1 MDSKDLD
8 INAEYERLFGTVP
21 KKLLFDDEEYAILR
35 KEVDQSNVSV
45 PPSLLE
51 SIVLSK
57 TMNTEYRIPISI
69 AQHWSQINVNLP
81 FCGVE
86 IVPYRVYAF
95 NNKIVPQKQQY
106 RNLFFVNSVGDGGRV
121 IAQAAAYY
129 VAQTDS
135 FVVIKGSWFKE
146 KSYSKTLID
155 YNQDILSD
163 AFDIDGGVYY
173 ARKDLVFDS
182 AALAASIFLGKRAD
196 SSEWVRGNGQVL
208 NKVYSRF
215 RSPDTLEN
223 DKRFFP
229 GYVPKVDPGQ
239 PSASDILG
247 LLKKV
252 IQTKSTTN
260 ESALQVSKHRL
271 FFIKDE
277 NCNASGYYNTDDN
290 YFYVCKG
297 SKVASEGL
305 VDDKRERFLANAC
318 QLSGATYVVIKEAK
332 CRNAAAAA
340 YYVTG
345 KKLTHTAW
353 RDERNR
359 YLTNYYSREIIVSEN
374 GSDETEDFLW
384 NQHRFHIKLGDMG
397 KHIAVGLYHPDD
409 RTFTLLS
416 GSYLVKDVLPGFQ
429 YGKYGKV
436 RERIIEEECNLIDRC
451 YCLNKRHKC
460 LSPTMAATIV
470 LGREVNGNHFWVDD
484 NGIDLESIAKQHG
497 VKL

>member
-21 KKLLFDDEEYAILR
+21 KKLLFDEEEYAILR
-35 KEVDQSNVSV
+35 KEVVQSNVSV

-95 NNKIVPQKQQY
+95 NNKIIPQKQQY
-106 RNLFFVNSVGDGGRV
+106 KNLFFVNSVGDGGRV

-146 KSYSKTLID
+146 KSYSKSLID
-155 YNQDILSD
+155 YNQDILSG
-163 AFDIDGGVYY
+163 AFDIEGEVNY

-196 SSEWVRGNGQVL
+196 SSEWVRENGQVL
-208 NKVYSRF
+208 SKVYSRF

-229 GYVPKVDPGQ
+229 GYVPKVDRDQ
-239 PSASDILG
+239 PSTANILG
-247 LLKKV
+247 LLNKV
-252 IQTKSTTN
+252 IHPRATTK
-260 ESALQVSKHRL
+260 ESDMKVSKHRL

-277 NCNASGYYNTDDN
+277 NCDASGYYNSEDN

-305 VDDKRERFLANAC
+305 VDDKRERFLTDAC
-318 QLSGATYVVIKEAK
+318 QLSGSAYFVTKEAK

-359 YLTNYYSREIIVSEN
+359 YLTNYYSREIIVAEDD
-374 GSDETEDFLW
+374 SDVTEDFLW
-384 NQHRFHIKLGDMG
+384 EQHRFHIKLGDIG
-397 KHIAVGLYHPDD
+397 KHIAMGLFHPDD
-409 RTFTLLS
+409 RTFSLLS
-416 GSYLVKDVLPGFQ
+416 GSYLAKDVPSSFQ

-436 RERIIEEECNLIDRC
+436 RERIIEQECNLIDGC
-451 YCLNKRHKC
+451 FCLNKRHKC

-470 LGREVNGNHFWVDD
+470 LGRELNGNHFWVDD

-497 VKL
+497 MKL